1 VRTAAAIGVSIP
13 AVSPSTSAPP
23 STRGRIL
30 AEVLIVLGLS
40 LGMSAL
46 YSIVTL
52 INRATLPT
60 PIAQQTA
67 TIVPSRDDRQIFDL
81 LYQLLGIVS
90 DLVPVALVCFLL
102 WSTARPHLGRLGID
116 AKHPVRDGLLGLGLA
131 LPIGVAGLGIFLAGR
146 ALGIG
151 VGISASNLTD
161 YWWTIPVLL
170 LTAARAAIQ
179 EEVIMI
185 GYLFARLGDL
195 GVGRWGTILISAAI
209 RGTYHLYQ
217 GYGAFVANFAMGV
230 VFGWLYTRGTERRVI
245 PFVVTHFAIDAVVF
259 VGAPAAANA
268 WPELFAPPA

>member
-1 VRTAAAIGVSIP
+1 V
-13 AVSPSTSAPP
+13 
-23 STRGRIL
+23 RGRII
-30 AEVLIVLGLS
+30 AEVVIVLGLS

-52 INRATLPT
+52 INRATLET
-60 PIAQQTA
+60 PIAQQST
-67 TIVPSRDDRQIFDL
+67 TIVQSRDDRAIFDL
-81 LYQLLGIVS
+81 IYQLLGIAS
-90 DLVPVALVCFLL
+90 DLFPVALVCFLL
-102 WSTARPHLGRLGID
+102 WSTAKPHLGRLGID
-116 AKHPVRDGLLGLGLA
+116 AQHPVRDGLFGLGLA

-161 YWWTIPVLL
+161 QWWTIPVLL

-179 EEVIMI
+179 EEVIML

-195 GVGRWGTILISAAI
+195 RLNRWTIILISATI

-230 VFGWLYTRGTERRVI
+230 VFGWLYTRTPERRVI

-259 VGAPAAANA
+259 VGAPAAAA
-268 WPELFAPPA
+268 TWPALFGISGD